1 MGMYVNMYF
10 GVMIT
15 DDLGYFNTSDTD
27 VIAHFEALGSNHSAP
42 GVQSFRTVDDP
53 CHIVGVWVFGNS
65 YGAMDSADVSEF
77 SAPEQEWLDR
87 YQKAVDSLPAKL
99 QPKVLAMGAPRF
111 HMIAGIN

>member
-15 DDLGYFNTSDTD
+15 DDLGYFQTKDKD
-27 VIAHFEALGSNHSAP
+27 VIAHFKALGADHSAS
-42 GVQSFRTVDDP
+42 GVESFRTVDDP
-53 CHIVGVWVFGNS
+53 CHIVGVWVFGDS
-65 YGAMDSADVSEF
+65 YSAMDSTDVSEF
-77 SAPEQEWLDR
+77 SVPEQEWLDR
-87 YQKAVDSLPAKL
+87 YQNAVDSLPATL